1 MDLNNILNNSWR
13 IVKIAI
19 IIDIIII
26 ILSIILWVLCGK
38 NAAISIVDI
47 VFILGSITTGCGAYF
62 ILGAKIGSVDYIYF
76 KSRLASQINYNDR
89 ARQEMEY
96 NEKSYYNATISF
108 IAGLVAVGVS
118 VIVYKIVG

>member
-1 MDLNNILNNSWR
+1 MDLNNILNKSWK

-19 IIDIIII
+19 IIDIIIL
-26 ILSIILWVLCGK
+26 ILAVILWVLWGK
-38 NAAISIVDI
+38 NSAISIVDI

-76 KSRLASQINYNDR
+76 QSRLASQINYNDR
-89 ARQEMEY
+89 TSQENEY
-96 NEKSYYNATISF
+96 NEKSYYNATIFF
-108 IAGLVAVGVS
+108 IAGLAAIGMS